1 MNANAFVAYLDA
13 QMPTP
18 AQIAQQKLDEE
29 TDEQLAARTCQCKNV
44 FKSVRGLNVHLRT
57 GGCKFA
63 KKPIALVPAP
73 VVPAPVV
80 PAPVVPAP
88 VTPPPAA
95 DFVKA
100 LADLA
105 EQSEKRFTQY
115 KEETDR
121 NLADLMSKISERK
134 KTFAVVAATPAPA
147 VTPAPAAADPLPPLS
162 PSPPESVSS
171 YNPNPTLEFI
181 FKRIR
186 CDKTSDLW
194 WVLKD
199 AYVNH
204 PERFELTGLSHYS
217 NEEDMPHITIS
228 YKIPTYKGTWVK
240 NFFHLYHEGEHTR
253 PVYKTITGFGL
264 NNTKIILAVF
274 GERDLRPLVAKK

>member
-1 MNANAFVAYLDA
+1 MNANAFVAHLDA

-29 TDEQLAARTCQCKNV
+29 TDEQLAARTCRCKNV

-57 GGCKFA
+57 GGCKFS
-63 KKPIALVPAP
+63 KKSIAL
-73 VVPAPVV
+73 V

-88 VTPPPAA
+88 VTPPPPAS

-134 KTFAVVAATPAPA
+134 KTFAAAAA
-147 VTPAPAAADPLPPLS
+147 TPAPAAADPLPPPP

-181 FKRIR
+181 FKRMR
-186 CDKTSDLW
+186 VTQTSDLW

-199 AYVNH
+199 AYANH
-204 PERFELTGLSHYS
+204 PDRFELTGLSHYS
-217 NEEDMPHITIS
+217 CDEDMPHITIS
-228 YKIPTYKGTWVK
+228 FKIPTYKGTWVK
-240 NFFHLYHEGEHTR
+240 NFFHIYHEGEHTR
-253 PVYKTITGFGL
+253 PIYKTITSFGL

-274 GERDLRPLVAKK
+274 GQLDQVKSTVANK